1 MIKEYAEAKIVLEKI
16 NRWRRCDTK
25 HPIFAIEEL
34 APPGHYFPYKYPRDV
49 KTVIQTGH
57 YFPYKYPRDVKTVIQ
72 NEFFV
77 EETNENW
84 MDHWY
89 YIDGKK
95 VHACDTKAMLSR
107 PLINLYINTKKTAIR
122 NGKYCI
128 PSPDVYWEPSSKWAD
143 ILEINCIIK

>member
-34 APPGHYFPYKYPRDV
+34 APP
-49 KTVIQTGH
+49 GH